1 MSYENDK
8 SSASA
13 STSASRTRSA
23 LNLTSS
29 TLFGIFAPD
38 EGSSTPWGSGAQ
50 TPSLTMR
57 AMNEDKRPPVIGAFQ
72 QPTQRRSVSQ
82 QRRATARNTLI
93 PLALRTTL
101 LFVLGVAYGAIVIHL
116 HDERRLTPVKVEGM
130 EQYSWWYLTAWGV
143 TGILLGN
150 LMPWVDKLWENTV
163 GDYTAGKNAKVETKG
178 VGSNKAGRTASL
190 ARSDLGAGLTP
201 IIRGMGAFFGVAF
214 AIVSQLSYE
223 HSHLELISFEAEAA
237 VGIDFTG
244 VPYPSTCEPGAL
256 VPGRPVQG
264 WVPSLHRRWTC
275 WHGTMSWYQP
285 KYGAPTCCCYTFP
298 TRQYHKQPL
307 PKHGKSGLGQR

>member
-1 MSYENDK
+1 MSNENDK
-8 SSASA
+8 FSASA

-50 TPSLTMR
+50 TPSLR
-57 AMNEDKRPPVIGAFQ
+57 AINEDNRPPVIGAFQ
-72 QPTQRRSVSQ
+72 QPAQRRSVSQ
-82 QRRATARNTLI
+82 QRRATARNTFI

-101 LFVLGVAYGAIVIHL
+101 LFVLGIAYGAIVIHL

-130 EQYSWWYLTAWGV
+130 EQYSWWYLPAWGV

-150 LMPWVDKLWENTV
+150 LMPWVDTLWENTV
-163 GDYTAGKNAKVETKG
+163 GDHTAGKTAKVETKG
-178 VGSNKAGRTASL
+178 VGSNKARRPASL

-201 IIRGMGAFFGVAF
+201 IIRGIGAFFGVAF

-223 HSHLELISFEAEAA
+223 HSHLELTSFEAEAA

-244 VPYPSTCEPGAL
+244 VPYLSTCEPCAL
-256 VPGRPVQG
+256 VSGRPVQG
-264 WVPSLHRRWTC
+264 RVSSLFRRWTC
-275 WHGTMSWYQP
+275 RHGIMSWYQP
-285 KYGAPTCCCYTFP
+285 KYGAPTRCCYTFP
-298 TRQYHKQPL
+298 THQYHEQPL
-307 PKHGKSGLGQR
+307 PKHGKSGFGQR